1 MKRDDL
7 NFLGAV
13 AATLL
18 LAGALVWS
26 VYLKD
31 QSRAAG
37 PVVDVKRIEKLAGE
51 GRVSLHEASFWEPA
65 APREDQAP

>member
-1 MKRDDL
+1 MKRDDQ

-26 VYLKD
+26 VYVRDL
-31 QSRAAG
+31 SRAAG
-37 PVVDVKRIEKLAGE
+37 PMVDVKRIEKLAGE
-51 GRVSLHEASFWEPA
+51 GRVSLHEAAHWEPVA
-65 APREDQAP
+65 EGAP